1 MSDEN
6 EDFISTSKKHAIVRF
21 GRERTAEEMSQDFA
35 LYAPIARET
44 FLANL
49 KTPKTMNVVEAGRR
63 HALESALRRT
73 HAALS
78 KAGR

>member
-6 EDFISTSKKHAIVRF
+6 EDYIAQSKRHATVRF
-21 GRERTAEEMSQDFA
+21 GRERTPAEMANDFA

-49 KTPKTMNVVEAGRR
+49 KTPASMNVAEAGRR
-63 HALESALRRT
+63 HAIESSLRKT
-73 HAALS
+73 HARLS